1 MSFSVVA
8 AALVVVAAAAASLWA
23 WRIVKYVWI
32 RPKMLESHLRRQGLA
47 GTPYTPLVGDIK
59 RNVDMMMEARSKPI
73 KLTDDVTPRLL
84 PLALK
89 MFNSHGTAS
98 SSLPRL
104 SS

>member
-1 MSFSVVA
+1 MFLPVVA
-8 AALVVVAAAAASLWA
+8 AALMVILAFLLIRVVNWA
-23 WRIVKYVWI
+23 WLT
-32 RPKMLESHLRRQGLA
+32 PKKLESYLRRQGLP
-47 GTPYTPLVGDIK
+47 GTPYTPLVGDVK
-59 RNVDMMMEARSKPI
+59 RNVNMLMEARSKPI
-73 KLTDDVTPRLL
+73 TLTDDITPRLL